1 MPTTLLL
8 PPPAR
13 IFRPSYDPALSCM
26 FDGLFACC
34 WLLGGNFFPHPLQIY
49 HAYHIVL
56 DFLFLL
62 EKNQDQDVFAYS
74 LSIQSTVDCD

>member
-1 MPTTLLL
+1 MPTTLIL
-8 PPPAR
+8 PPPR

-34 WLLGGNFFPHPLQIY
+34 WLLGGNFFPYPLQIY

-56 DFLFLL
+56 DFLFFIG
-62 EKNQDQDVFAYS
+62 EKSGTRCICMYIVHTIYGR
-74 LSIQSTVDCD
+74 LR